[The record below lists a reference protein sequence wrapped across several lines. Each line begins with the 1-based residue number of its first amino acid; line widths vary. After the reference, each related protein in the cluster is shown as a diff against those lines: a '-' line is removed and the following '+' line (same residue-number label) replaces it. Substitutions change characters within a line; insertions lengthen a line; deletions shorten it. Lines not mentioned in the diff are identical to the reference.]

1 MIRRPPRST
10 LFPYTTLFRS
20 QQGGRDSDGIHLLLG
35 ENRRDGHR
43 VRDVVVPRLTLLAP
57 VGLGA
62 HRVGPPQ
69 QVEVEAVALQ
79 RDRSR
84 ELGGEEGGRAGHL
97 WTMARYGR
105 RVNAAGKTSGGASGP
120 RGSKAA
126 PASGREAQACER
138 REPGSY
144 SSPASAKLT

>member
-62 HRVGPPQ
+62 HLVGPPQ

-84 ELGGEEGGRAGHL
+84 ELGGGGGGRAGHP
-97 WTMARYGR
+97 WAMAREGR
-105 RVNAAGKTSGGASGP
+105 PVSAARETCGGP
-120 RGSKAA
+120 RD
-126 PASGREAQACER
+126 PAGPPS
-138 REPGSY
+138 
-144 SSPASAKLT
+144 